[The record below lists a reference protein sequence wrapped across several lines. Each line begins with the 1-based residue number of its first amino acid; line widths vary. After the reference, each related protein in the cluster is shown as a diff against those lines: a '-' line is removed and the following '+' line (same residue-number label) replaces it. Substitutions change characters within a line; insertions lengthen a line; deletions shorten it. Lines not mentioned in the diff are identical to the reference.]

1 MCKVKKEGG
10 IRFRE
15 LQAFNLAM
23 LAKQGWRLHEEPF
36 SLMAWVF
43 KAKYFPNCD
52 VLSAN
57 LWSNPSYA
65 WRSIHKSLGVLSKVL
80 DREWAM
86 ERKFTFGTI
95 NGCQPLQPIRSY
107 LRQKT
112 LGTSQWY

>member
-1 MCKVKKEGG
+1 MCKAKKEGG
-10 IRFRE
+10 IRFRD

-23 LAKQGWRLHEEPF
+23 LAKQGWRSHEEPF

-43 KAKYFPNCD
+43 KAKYFLNCD

-57 LWSNPSYA
+57 LGCNPSYA
-65 WRSIHKSLGVLSKVL
+65 WRSIHKSLGVFSKVL
-80 DREWAM
+80 DGEWAM
-86 ERKFTFGTI
+86 EKRFTFGTK
-95 NGCQPLQPIRSY
+95 NGYQPLQPTRSY